1 MRTGSRCPPTGT
13 ATPCFPAWVSGHAT
27 FAGAWAGVMRRY
39 FGTDQIGATSTT
51 VVELTTEDPH
61 ATSVSGVSG
70 GGFKT
75 RTFTTFSQAAREN
88 ALSRL
93 YLGVHFRFDGD
104 RDGLALGDHVAAAV
118 TASPGLTNGLGPTGV
133 VWREEQHVFT
143 RGQNGTL
150 EHYRFAP
157 GAGVSHDRWG
167 GYFVGN
173 PSGFASASGGVDRQ
187 LHVMARDGEG
197 KVQHYWWDVNVPST
211 IHRDPWA
218 GPAIVSDPT
227 GFE

>member
-1 MRTGSRCPPTGT
+1 
-13 ATPCFPAWVSGHAT
+13 
-27 FAGAWAGVMRRY
+27 MRRY